1 MPIVPF
7 QEMMS
12 EAARGGYAV
21 GFFESW
27 NLESLL
33 AVADAAEAMK
43 SPVIL
48 GFSGIYLPHPQRLVV
63 DKLAPYAAMGR
74 AVGEGLSVPACLLF
88 NESPHHAWVSAAI
101 AAGFGLVMFSDE
113 ALGHQALVTAIVQL
127 AAEAHERGAAIEAE
141 LAPLAGVGGDIGSVD
156 PADRRLTDP
165 DEAQRFIEATRI
177 DALAVN
183 VGQMH
188 LHGRRTV
195 RLDLARLT
203 QLSALGLPLVL
214 HGSTSVAEEDIR
226 AAIAIGIRKIN
237 VGSRLKQVHLRAL
250 AGATAAAG
258 EPANPYEAI
267 GSGLEGDVLVA
278 GRVAMQAEVE
288 RLMTLFGSAGRG

>member
-1 MPIVPF
+1 
-7 QEMMS
+7 MMAD
-12 EAARGGYAV
+12 AANGGYAV

-48 GFSGIYLPHPQRLVV
+48 GFSGIYLPHPQRLVT

-74 AVGEGLSVPACLLF
+74 AVGEALSVPACLLF

-101 AAGFGLVMFSDE
+101 DAGFGLVMFSDE
-113 ALGHQALVTAIVQL
+113 DLSHEALVTAIVQL
-127 AAEAHERGAAIEAE
+127 VAEAHHRGAAIEAE
-141 LAPLAGVGGDIGSVD
+141 LAPLAGVGGDIGSVAPGD
-156 PADRRLTDP
+156 QRLTDP
-165 DEAQRFIEATRI
+165 ANARKFVEATRI

-188 LHGRRTV
+188 LHGRRKV
-195 RLDLARLT
+195 RLDLARLR
-203 QLSALGLPLVL
+203 QLSGLGLPLVL
-214 HGSTSVAEEDIR
+214 HGSTSVAEDDIR
-226 AAIAIGIRKIN
+226 AAIEIGIRKIN
-237 VGSRLKQVHLRAL
+237 VGSRLKQAYLKAL
-250 AGATAAAG
+250 AAACAAAG
-258 EPANPYEAI
+258 DPANPYEAI